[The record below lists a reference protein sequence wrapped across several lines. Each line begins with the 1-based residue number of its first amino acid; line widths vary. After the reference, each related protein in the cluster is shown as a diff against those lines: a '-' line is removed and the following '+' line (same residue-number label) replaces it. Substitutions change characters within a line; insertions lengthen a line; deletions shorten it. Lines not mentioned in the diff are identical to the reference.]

1 MGGWQP
7 LLPGDP
13 QCHPAGFGVTDPWL
27 SKKTPFP
34 GTARG
39 LSVLTTQMW
48 GFSTV
53 FSLPGKRNTALM
65 HNNLVQVP
73 VHPEGFST
81 VLHLPEDL
89 PGSSTRNAKET
100 GRNASRRPQTTR
112 KWISL
117 GEKEILNPEVPG
129 LENHWSQQPGS
140 QLPLARGSHQA
151 PCQINDWE
159 HPHSAQLQVYQEEGM
174 SGADRNQELCI

>member
-1 MGGWQP
+1 MALQ
-7 LLPGDP
+7 
-13 QCHPAGFGVTDPWL
+13 
-27 SKKTPFP
+27 KKPF
-34 GTARG
+34 
-39 LSVLTTQMW
+39 SW
-48 GFSTV
+48 DSTRAECSHYPNVGIFHV
-53 FSLPGKRNTALM
+53 FSLPGKRNTALI

-117 GEKEILNPEVPG
+117 GEKEILNPEAPG

-140 QLPLARGSHQA
+140 QLSLARGSHQA

-159 HPHSAQLQVYQEEGM
+159 HPHSAQLRVYQEEGM